1 MMSPDPYPCV
11 SLHARD
17 PRPNACP
24 RGTAGRRASHTRSHG
39 RLGVEHRIDPAR
51 GETRARA
58 EARRRS
64 RRRRPQGTSYA
75 RTRSTHARARPE
87 RLEIDL
93 AIDRAIAPES
103 RSRPRHR
110 RRPRAVTMGDR
121 SRVRWSRARFP
132 RRVASRRVRRDRAR
146 RRGSVVSFHRD
157 IPRDTGVSTRRV
169 REVSCGGCTMR
180 STRVRYRD
188 ERDERDEMRGTRT
201 MASIDVDRE
210 RASRVETVDDTRRS
224 MGRSRAI
231 GVWVLF
237 LTGQDSPCVPVREG
251 KGAGRAA
258 PGGAGRRE

>member
-1 MMSPDPYPCV
+1 MVALALNTGLIP
-11 SLHARD
+11 LAAR
-17 PRPNACP
+17 
-24 RGTAGRRASHTRSHG
+24 
-39 RLGVEHRIDPAR
+39 PAR
-51 GETRARA
+51 AQKRVAARAAVVPKVRVTRAHD
-58 EARRRS
+58 S
-64 RRRRPQGTSYA
+64 N
-75 RTRSTHARARPE
+75 ARARE
-87 RLEIDL
+87 RD
-93 AIDRAIAPES
+93 S
-103 RSRPRHR
+103 RSTR
-110 RRPRAVTMGDR
+110 DR
-121 SRVRWSRARFP
+121 SRDRFP

-169 REVSCGGCTMR
+169 REVSCGGCMMR

-188 ERDERDEMRGTRT
+188 ERDERDEMRKTRT

>member
-1 MMSPDPYPCV
+1 M
-11 SLHARD
+11 
-17 PRPNACP
+17 
-24 RGTAGRRASHTRSHG
+24 
-39 RLGVEHRIDPAR
+39 
-51 GETRARA
+51 
-58 EARRRS
+58 
-64 RRRRPQGTSYA
+64 
-75 RTRSTHARARPE
+75 
-87 RLEIDL
+87 
-93 AIDRAIAPES
+93 
-103 RSRPRHR
+103 
-110 RRPRAVTMGDR
+110 
-121 SRVRWSRARFP
+121 
-132 RRVASRRVRRDRAR
+132 
-146 RRGSVVSFHRD
+146 
-157 IPRDTGVSTRRV
+157 
-169 REVSCGGCTMR
+169 MR

>member
-1 MMSPDPYPCV
+1 MNTGLIP
-11 SLHARD
+11 LAAR
-17 PRPNACP
+17 
-24 RGTAGRRASHTRSHG
+24 
-39 RLGVEHRIDPAR
+39 PAR
-51 GETRARA
+51 AQKRVAARAAVVPKVRVTRAHD
-58 EARRRS
+58 S
-64 RRRRPQGTSYA
+64 N
-75 RTRSTHARARPE
+75 ARARESPT
-87 RLEIDL
+87 RDRL

-169 REVSCGGCTMR
+169 REVSCGGCMMR

>member
-1 MMSPDPYPCV
+1 M
-11 SLHARD
+11 HAR
-17 PRPNACP
+17 P

-64 RRRRPQGTSYA
+64 RRRRPQGTCHA
-75 RTRSTHARARPE
+75 RTRFKRARARPE
-87 RLEIDL
+87 RLEIEL

-103 RSRPRHR
+103 RSRLWHR